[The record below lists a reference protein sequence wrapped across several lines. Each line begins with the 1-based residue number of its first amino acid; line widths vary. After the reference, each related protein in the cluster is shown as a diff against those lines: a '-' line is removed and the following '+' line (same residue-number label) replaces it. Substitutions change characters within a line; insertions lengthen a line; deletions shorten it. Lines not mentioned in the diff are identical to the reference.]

1 MKTIRRFI
9 SLALVLALAC
19 LCLAACGNNASEYAK
34 TRDIEGR
41 DISFAKITVKDYGEI
56 VVLLD
61 ATTAPKT
68 VENFKKLVSDGFYNG
83 LTFHR
88 IIKDFMIQG
97 GDPKGD
103 GTGDGPLKIVG
114 EFKSNGYENDIK
126 HLRGTLSM
134 ARGNDN
140 NSASCQF
147 FICNATSPH
156 LDGSYA
162 AFGYVLDGMDVVDE
176 ITEAKWHLGAGNN
189 GTITK
194 KSLQPVIESI
204 VLLDN
209 YEW

>member
-1 MKTIRRFI
+1 MKRI
-9 SLALVLALAC
+9 LKMLVAV
-19 LCLAACGNNASEYAK
+19 LCLSALLLSATSCSASPLSSYKEDTEDGKSTYYVAMA
-34 TRDIEGR
+34 IEG
-41 DISFAKITVKDYGEI
+41 YGVII
-56 VVLLD
+56 VQLD
-61 ATTAPKT
+61 SEAAPKT
-68 VENFKKLVSDGFYNG
+68 VENFVKLVREDFYDG

-88 IIKDFMIQG
+88 VMENFMIQG

>member
-1 MKTIRRFI
+1 MKSAKRII
-9 SLALVLALAC
+9 SLVLALAFIC
-19 LCLAACGNNASEYAK
+19 LSLVSCNNASEYAK
-34 TRDIEGR
+34 TRDVTGR
-41 DISFAKITVKDYGEI
+41 DISYAKITVKDYGEI

-68 VENFKKLVSDGFYNG
+68 VENFKKLVSDGFYTD

-97 GDPKGD
+97 GDRNAD
-103 GTGDGPLKIVG
+103 GTGDGPNKIKG
-114 EFKSNGYENDIK
+114 EFKSNGHENDIK

-134 ARGNDN
+134 ARGTDK

-147 FICNATSPH
+147 FICNADAPH
-156 LDGSYA
+156 LDGDYA

-176 ITEAKWHLGAGNN
+176 ITKDKWHLGAGNN

-194 KSLQPVIESI
+194 KALQPVIESI
-204 VLLDN
+204 VLLEN
-209 YEW
+209 YEA